1 MSLKSNGQKADVLDR
16 FLVNPRAGTSP
27 KRVLRTKIKIVL
39 KNTKIPSG
47 VVNHWCVPMH
57 RSVTEVDLEN
67 LRNIIDLVRGSS
79 DTDLADVQFLYDAMV
94 I

>member
-1 MSLKSNGQKADVLDR
+1 MGVKSNGQKADMLER
-16 FLVNPRAGTSP
+16 FLVAPRAGTGP
-27 KRVLRTKIKIVL
+27 KRVLRTKIKIAL

-57 RSVTEVDLEN
+57 RSVTKADLED

-79 DTDLADVQFLYDAMV
+79 DTDLADVELVYRAMV